1 MSLADPTYENVGSQ
15 KTKRGLI
22 AHRYYYSTATS
33 RTKIPA
39 IFRQI
44 FETFRIIHRV
54 LYIYSMI
61 SRGNPNY
68 IFGNSGWE
76 IQVSTMKRMRSR
88 RRRRKGEI
96 YFEFMQG
103 NIIVLKSKTFQ
114 ILEPKIKSPFAI
126 FRKRSSIHPGY
137 QLTADG

>member
-1 MSLADPTYENVGSQ
+1 VSPADPTYENVGSQ

-22 AHRYYYSTATS
+22 AHIYYYSTATS

-39 IFRQI
+39 IFRQS
-44 FETFRIIHRV
+44 FENFRLIQRA

-76 IQVSTMKRMRSR
+76 ILISTMKRMRSR
-88 RRRRKGEI
+88 TTRRKGEI

-103 NIIVLKSKTFQ
+103 NIVVLKSKTFQ
-114 ILEPKIKSPFAI
+114 ILEPRIKSPFAI
-126 FRKRSSIHPGY
+126 F
-137 QLTADG
+137 